1 MKKRL
6 VYLFACIMALGISA
20 FAGTDAGQATVGSRS
35 REDVTNLR
43 RSRPRKARTEKT
55 SAPIMRVH
63 AGDKQ
68 LYAFHR
74 NAFDG
79 GLIGWTGLVEVKA
92 GATEPETLS
101 QLPGDPIFQAAY
113 MGDKALVVRYN
124 DGDHVTYQM
133 YDTES
138 WEPKS
143 TIRYVRTNPN
153 ILPYGMAYDHTTDK
167 IYCSVFA
174 DAYTMVGSEDAQFG
188 YINLDKADE
197 PVTII
202 NELPERMRAMTFDAN
217 GELYGLSFG
226 GDLYK
231 INKFTG
237 EATQTGVHVDLIS
250 EDGDPSAPSTTYGSE
265 SMCCDW
271 ESGDF
276 YISYGDDW
284 DDTYVVRFNP
294 TTGEAELVAD
304 YSYYGS
310 WTGNIL
316 TGFYFIQSGAS
327 AAKGTPVAVSDL
339 AIEAVGT
346 EMKAKV
352 SFFMPDVDT
361 DGNAIDADM
370 TWTVNDGNNDL
381 ATGISHSGTKVE
393 TIVEV
398 ATTGRV
404 VLAVTATLDGET
416 SNPASANTFIGCDVP
431 EIFGLPTVKVN
442 GQQITVKWNEANAV
456 NGGNLDPVTYQV
468 TRLPDNVVVAEA
480 ISETTFVDEI
490 TSDIKTKYSYDILP
504 KSGDVEGKT
513 VTSRAAYAG
522 KYIGMPLAEKFEDP
536 AMFLEYPIIDANNDD
551 IIWDYGKKLYAGE
564 TYGVAVFEGGHKA
577 ADDYLLIGPFKMEQ
591 GAAYT
596 FHMIAEAANLIETI
610 EVKVGTNPT
619 DTASFS
625 TELIAPVQINPNKET
640 QKCFDVSFEPETSGD
655 YYFGIHVI
663 SNNADKVYVTEVGV
677 TALQGSYPAAPA
689 DFIAEPL
696 ADSAVLTFTLPD
708 KCIDGS
714 ELNAI
719 KEARIYR
726 DNALLATITEGIAP
740 GATLTYVDDTEVS
753 NGYHNY
759 TVTAVNAES
768 EGKYAACNV
777 WRGPDY
783 PARPTNVRFWEDLET
798 PGLMHVT
805 LDHAKRG
812 FYGGYVNTDE
822 IVYFV
827 NYLVM
832 GVSSGTIELGRGTD
846 LTFKLP
852 FNVTAQ
858 DVFAGSVYG
867 SNSTGSIINSNNW
880 TTTTCY
886 FGPAMTLPLH
896 DSWCDSAKS
905 GGVWSGQNTDS
916 NSVSGQSYWQTS
928 SGGSQDGDGGF
939 FGMTNT
945 VDNVGKRALSPRVTL
960 EGTTT
965 PALVF
970 YYRYTAQARQF
981 DLEIFVDD
989 QPVRVLLPLD
999 LAAENADKWIRME
1012 VPLTDYISNK
1022 YIQFGFTAK
1031 GLAGEDIARIDN
1043 LTISDLK
1050 TNDLGVISFSAPV
1063 KVNAN
1068 SDATLNLT
1076 IRNYGSADVNAN
1088 DYTVKFY
1095 KNDELLAEL
1104 PGKALAADRETS
1116 FTTTDRPSVLDA
1128 EGVTYHAEIDYAADL
1143 NATNNTSA
1151 RSSVRVVITDYP
1163 TVSDLNGSYDDGAI
1177 TLTWSD
1183 PDMTKIPGVSTTESF
1198 ESYEAFTIDNFGSWT
1213 TVDGDKANTVR
1224 LVTDMGAYD
1233 YPHNGE
1239 PMAWQV
1245 FNPAEANLFNKAWEG
1260 RSGSQFL
1267 VSFQAIDTK
1276 ADNRQAKSDD
1286 WLISPELNG
1295 AEQAISFYSHAG
1307 LGAYAPELFDF
1318 MVSDKTTDIA
1328 DFTPLAENVE
1338 VPYTADSW
1346 TEFVFRVPAGT
1357 RYFAIVHKSVDMF
1370 AMLVDDITYIPAGS
1384 AQTQLDLNGF
1394 NVYRN
1399 GKRITSEP
1407 IGENT
1412 FTDTDIEEGKEY
1424 TYSVSAIWDK
1434 GESRLS
1440 DSVTISA
1447 VSSLDNVTTYKLTV
1461 TGHKG
1466 FIRISGGIGEQ
1477 AEIFNMAGARVATVE
1492 AKDTVDVPVASAGV
1506 YVVRAGGAVAKV
1518 IVR

>member
-1 MKKRL
+1 
-6 VYLFACIMALGISA
+6 
-20 FAGTDAGQATVGSRS
+20 
-35 REDVTNLR
+35 
-43 RSRPRKARTEKT
+43 
-55 SAPIMRVH
+55 MRVH

-74 NAFDG
+74 AAYDG
-79 GLIGWTGLVEVKA
+79 DHMGWTGHVAVKA
-92 GATEPETLS
+92 GTTEPETLT
-101 QLPGDPIFQAAY
+101 QFPGDPIYQAAY

-124 DGDHVTYQM
+124 NGAYVTYQM
-133 YDTES
+133 YETEN

-174 DAYTMVGSEDAQFG
+174 DATSTDSSDDAQFG

-197 PVTII
+197 PITII
-202 NELPERMRAMTFDAN
+202 NTELPERMRAMTFDAD

-237 EATQTGVHVDLIS
+237 EATKTDVHVDLYS
-250 EDGDPSAPSTTYGSE
+250 AEGDPYAPFSCYGNE

-276 YISYGDDW
+276 FFAYGDEW
-284 DDTYVVRFNP
+284 EDTYVVRFNP
-294 TTGEAELVAD
+294 TTGEVEVVAD
-304 YSYYGS
+304 LSYFYGS
-310 WTGNIL
+310 GTGNIL
-316 TGFYFIQSGAS
+316 TGLYFIQSGAS
-327 AAKGTPVAVSDL
+327 AAQGTPTAVSDL
-339 AIEAVGT
+339 TIEAVGT

-352 SFFMPDVDT
+352 SFVMPEADT

-370 TWTVNDGNNDL
+370 TWTVSDGNNDL
-381 ATGISHSGTKVE
+381 ATGTAHSGTKVE

-398 ATTGRV
+398 NATGRV

-431 EIFGLPTVKVN
+431 EIFGLPTVKVS
-442 GQQITVKWNEANAV
+442 GQQITVKWNEAYAA

-468 TRLPDNVVVAEA
+468 TRMPDNVVVAEA

-490 TSDIKTKYSYDILP
+490 TSDIKTKYSYNILP
-504 KSGDVEGKT
+504 KSGDVEGAT

-522 KYIGMPLAEKFEDP
+522 KYIAMPLLEKFEDP

-551 IIWDYGKKLYAGE
+551 IIWDYGTKTYAGE
-564 TYGVAVFEGGHKA
+564 TYGVALFDGAHKT

-640 QKCFDVSFEPETSGD
+640 QKCFDVSFEPEASGD

-663 SNNADKVYVTEVGV
+663 TNNADKVYVTEVGV

-708 KCIDGS
+708 KSINGS
-714 ELNAI
+714 ELKEL
-719 KEARIYR
+719 KEARVYR
-726 DNALLATITEGIAP
+726 DNALLATITEGVAP
-740 GATLTYVDDTEVS
+740 GAAITYVDDEEVS
-753 NGYHNY
+753 KGYHNY
-759 TVTAVNAES
+759 TVTAVSSES

-783 PARPTNVRFWEDLET
+783 PARPANVRFWEDLET

-812 FYGGYVNTDE
+812 FYGGYINTDE
-822 IVYFV
+822 IVYFI

-832 GVSSGTIELGRGTD
+832 GASQGTIELGRGTEF
-846 LTFKLP
+846 TFKLP
-852 FNVTAQ
+852 FNVTTQ
-858 DVFAGSVYG
+858 DVFSGSIFGRNNYG
-867 SNSTGSIINSNNW
+867 SIENSANW

-896 DSWCDSAKS
+896 DSWSEGAKS
-905 GGVWSGQNTDS
+905 GGVWSGHNPDS
-916 NSVSGQSYWQTS
+916 NSVTGQSYWQTS

-945 VDNVGKRALSPRVTL
+945 VDNASKRALSPRVTL
-960 EGTTT
+960 EGTTAPT
-965 PALVF
+965 LVF
-970 YYRYTAQARQF
+970 YYRYTAQAKQF

-999 LAAENADKWIRME
+999 LAAENVDKWIRME
-1012 VPLTDYISNK
+1012 VPLTDFISNK

-1031 GLAGEDIARIDN
+1031 GLAGENIARIDN

-1050 TNDLGVISFSAPV
+1050 TNDLGVVTFNAPV
-1063 KVNAN
+1063 KVNVN
-1068 SDATLNLT
+1068 SEVSLFLN
-1076 IRNYGSADVNAN
+1076 IRNCGSAPVDAN

-1095 KNDELLAEL
+1095 KNDELLSEQS
-1104 PGKALAADRETS
+1104 GKALGADCEIS
-1116 FTTTDRPSVLDA
+1116 YSAKDRPTVVDA
-1128 EGVTYHAEIDYAADL
+1128 EGVTYYAQIDYAADQ
-1143 NATNNTSA
+1143 NAANNTSA
-1151 RSSVRVVITDYP
+1151 RSSVRVVIEEYP
-1163 TVSDLNGSYDDGAI
+1163 TVSDLAGSYADGAI

-1183 PDMTKIPGVSTTESF
+1183 PDMSKIPGVSTTESF
-1198 ESYEAFTIDNFGSWT
+1198 ESYEAFAIDNIGSWT
-1213 TVDGDKANTVR
+1213 TVDGDKANTTR
-1224 LVTDMGAYD
+1224 LVTDMGPYD

-1245 FNPAEANLFNKAWEG
+1245 FNPADANLFNKAWEG

-1267 VSFQAIDTK
+1267 VSFQAVDSE

-1295 AEQAISFYSHAG
+1295 AEQVISFYSHAG

-1328 DFTPLAENVE
+1328 DFTPLEENVE

-1412 FTDTDIEEGKEY
+1412 FTDTDVEEGEEY
-1424 TYSVSAIWDK
+1424 TYSVSAIWNK

-1447 VSSLDNVTTYKLTV
+1447 ISSIDNVTAYKLTI
-1461 TGHKG
+1461 TGHRG

-1477 AEIFNMAGARVATVE
+1477 AEIFNMAGVRVATVE
-1492 AKDTVDVPVASAGV
+1492 AKDTVDVPVAYAGV